1 MRREFLKELGDV
13 SVEQAVQRC
22 STCRVWKK
30 TVFEINY
37 DIHMIVG
44 DYLITIDD
52 KMNNSL
58 ANKSPLCPIV
68 QVSFKL
74 LNIHI

>member
-1 MRREFLKELGDV
+1 MIF
-13 SVEQAVQRC
+13 
-22 STCRVWKK
+22 
-30 TVFEINY
+30 
-37 DIHMIVG
+37 MIVG

-58 ANKSPLCPIV
+58 ANMSPLCPIV

-74 LNIHI
+74 LNIYIYNNSPL

>member
-1 MRREFLKELGDV
+1 MIF
-13 SVEQAVQRC
+13 
-22 STCRVWKK
+22 
-30 TVFEINY
+30 
-37 DIHMIVG
+37 MIVG

-74 LNIHI
+74 LNIYIYNNSPL